1 MKVKYF
7 FIISLLIMVF
17 AQFSFAQNISV
28 SGKVT
33 DANEGDPLTGVSVQ
47 VKGTTVGTITDL
59 DGMFKLNVPS
69 EKSVLVFSYVGY
81 KPQEVVV
88 GSQRTFNIGMEL
100 DVVTLE
106 DIVIVGY
113 GSEKKENLTGA
124 VTAVNVTKTLPLKP
138 VADVARALK
147 GVVPGLTITNATGK
161 LNDEAIL
168 KLRGYGSVNGP
179 SNPLVLIDG
188 VEGKLSD
195 INPESI
201 EKVTVLK
208 DAASASIYG
217 ARAAFGVILITTKQG
232 KAGKTVVNYSNN
244 FSFNKPIWNIK
255 HAHMADLMDAIH
267 TAKARNNGGA
277 PFAFGMGGQ
286 DWRDKSIQWENDYG
300 YLGSKL
306 SDEVMVEGRDFEV
319 INGQFYAYRS
329 WDVFG
334 QILTDRSFSGTHNFG
349 INGGN
354 DNVTYSLTYSNNAKE
369 GLYKVNTET
378 KNTNNLNAN
387 FSAKLNDWAQL
398 NFRNIYTKSVYEEP
412 FSYRAGSR
420 LGELFYALRW
430 PSNFPYGVSDGT
442 YYGAPAGSS
451 FIGPIGF
458 LRNANRN
465 RTEREYSKHTIE
477 SVFDVLNGDNQTLDF
492 TTNFTYSQVDNEFHT
507 VYRCLS
513 LAGID

>member
-232 KAGKTVVNYSNN
+232 KAGKTVVNYS
-244 FSFNKPIWNIK
+244 
-255 HAHMADLMDAIH
+255 
-267 TAKARNNGGA
+267 
-277 PFAFGMGGQ
+277 
-286 DWRDKSIQWENDYG
+286 
-300 YLGSKL
+300 
-306 SDEVMVEGRDFEV
+306 
-319 INGQFYAYRS
+319 
-329 WDVFG
+329 
-334 QILTDRSFSGTHNFG
+334 
-349 INGGN
+349 
-354 DNVTYSLTYSNNAKE
+354 
-369 GLYKVNTET
+369 
-378 KNTNNLNAN
+378 
-387 FSAKLNDWAQL
+387 
-398 NFRNIYTKSVYEEP
+398 
-412 FSYRAGSR
+412 
-420 LGELFYALRW
+420 
-430 PSNFPYGVSDGT
+430 
-442 YYGAPAGSS
+442 
-451 FIGPIGF
+451 
-458 LRNANRN
+458 
-465 RTEREYSKHTIE
+465 
-477 SVFDVLNGDNQTLDF
+477 
-492 TTNFTYSQVDNEFHT
+492 
-507 VYRCLS
+507 
-513 LAGID
+513 